1 MNDKETTITIDGF
14 EIPVKIG
21 FYSRPALYVN
31 LEKRTVRGVCGFYK
45 PFELMEEFAQRK
57 MPEIKKILDETEEW
71 KFNNPFRF
79 EDGEA
84 EYILGEYYRLCVTVN
99 RFARQKVLM
108 DSENHTI
115 SVTVRNRKSV
125 KKIFDKHCR
134 KLLHDYIA
142 EVIPELEEKLEKK
155 VHKDEFKVIQNIFPE
170 LKETVK
176 FHPSGFK
183 VKKIKHAYGCCTRKG
198 FLCFDPKLY
207 RKQKN
212 AVKQVVLHE
221 LCHIKEFNHK
231 GEFFDLMAVAMPDW
245 RKWDVELKKAFPEI
259 VFMDE

>member
-71 KFNNPFRF
+71 KFNNPFSF

-84 EYILGEYYRLCVTVN
+84 EYILGDYYRLCVTVN

-142 EVIPELEEKLEKK
+142 EVIPELEEKLG
-155 VHKDEFKVIQNIFPE
+155 
-170 LKETVK
+170 VK
-176 FHPSGFK
+176 APGFK
-183 VKKIKHAYGCCTRKG
+183 VKKIKHAYGSCNLKG
-198 FLCFDPKLY
+198 VWCFDPKLY
-207 RKQKN
+207 RKQKE

-259 VFMDE
+259 VFEDKNRR